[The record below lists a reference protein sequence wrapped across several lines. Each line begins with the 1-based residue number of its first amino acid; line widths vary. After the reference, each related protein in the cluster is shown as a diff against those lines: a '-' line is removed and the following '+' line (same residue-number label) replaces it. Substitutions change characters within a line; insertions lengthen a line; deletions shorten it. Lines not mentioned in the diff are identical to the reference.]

1 MPTRERAPS
10 KQAAPNGLTAAT
22 REELGGARGGSSSS
36 PPSSSSSSSP
46 SSPSPLPAAGRDGL
60 GRERVVDIQRA
71 RMLAAMFDVVA
82 ERGAANASVA
92 HVVAR
97 SGVSRRT
104 FYELF
109 EDREDCLLA
118 AFDEAV
124 LLASE
129 CVVGAYETGGGWR
142 ERIRASLAALLQ
154 FLDDQPAMGRLLVV
168 EILGAGPRGLERRA
182 RVLAR
187 IVSAVDQGRAE
198 AKPGKLP
205 PPLTAEGVVGAV
217 FSVIHTRMLPGP
229 DVASPSS
236 PTVDGRGLA
245 SSLSSTVPSPDVGS
259 PRSPTV
265 LGPGVGSSL
274 LPAGRQG
281 DSLLQLTG
289 PLMSMIVL
297 PYLGGPAARKEL
309 ERPVPHRDTSSRR
322 AVEDPLRD
330 LEMRLT
336 YRTVRVLM
344 AIAAHPC
351 ASNRQVAEVADVSDQ
366 GQMSKLLARLQHL
379 GLIENAGTG
388 SARGEPN
395 AWTLTPTGH
404 RVEQTIHEQALRFK
418 G

>member
-1 MPTRERAPS
+1 MRTKAKVSSGRTVPKSHLGTGGPIRSA
-10 KQAAPNGLTAAT
+10 NGLMAT
-22 REELGGARGGSSSS
+22 PNELAVS
-36 PPSSSSSSSP
+36 PNEPAV
-46 SSPSPLPAAGRDGL
+46 LPNSL
-60 GRERVVDIQRA
+60 GRERVIEIQRA
-71 RMLAAMFDVVA
+71 RMLTAMFDVVS

-109 EDREDCLLA
+109 ADREDCFLA

-124 LLASE
+124 AHVSE
-129 CVVGAYETGGGWR
+129 CVLEAYRAQSRWR

-168 EILGAGPRGLERRA
+168 EVLGAGPRALEHRA

-187 IVSAVDQGRAE
+187 VTDAVDLGRVE
-198 AKPGKLP
+198 AKPGKEP
-205 PPLTAEGVVGAV
+205 APLVAEGVVGAV
-217 FSVIHTRMLPGP
+217 FSVIHTRMLDERTAP
-229 DVASPSS
+229 
-236 PTVDGRGLA
+236 L
-245 SSLSSTVPSPDVGS
+245 
-259 PRSPTV
+259 
-265 LGPGVGSSL
+265 LG
-274 LPAGRQG
+274 
-281 DSLLQLTG
+281 LTG
-289 PLMSMIVL
+289 PLMGMIVL
-297 PYLGGPAARKEL
+297 PYLGAAAAQKEVARPAPK
-309 ERPVPHRDTSSRR
+309 RDTATRR

-344 AIAAHPC
+344 AIATLGGQGPGP
-351 ASNRQVAEVADVSDQ
+351 SNRQVAQAAGVSDQ

-379 GLIENAGTG
+379 GLIDNAGTG

-395 AWTLTPTGH
+395 AWMLTPRGH
-404 RVEQTIHEQALRFK
+404 SVERTVMEQAERPK